1 LRTFIPRQKD
11 IHRQWWLLDAEGQRL
26 GRLATSIAILLRG
39 KHRPIYTPHLDT
51 GDFVVVV
58 NAEKVVVTGRK
69 LDQKSYFSHST
80 YPGGSKIVSLRQALT
95 RKPEWV
101 VRRAIWGML
110 PHNRLGR
117 RLIRKLK
124 VYSGPTHPHQAQRPV
139 RWEER
144 GSRGGGGE

>member
-80 YPGGSKIVSLRQALT
+80 YPGGSRIVSLRQALT

-101 VRRAIWGML
+101 MRRAIWGML

-124 VYSGPTHPHQAQRPV
+124 VYSGPTHPHQAQRPEV
-139 RWEER
+139 WS
-144 GSRGGGGE
+144 GHIGG